1 MERLSTLVK
10 RLFIALLYLS
20 GYIYIHEVLVCAC
33 RANKSETTEA
43 LASSDLIF
51 PAALLDPNDSFE
63 LNTRALRSTNIS
75 VPVYT
80 PLTHTIRQ
88 TWHAARLRHWSSSS
102 SRWRALD
109 SSTPPRRMC
118 AIRTSCCCANTILYC
133 VNTRYLEYVE
143 AFCVD
148 LTVNNNYN
156 NSRIIH
162 FILII
167 SYYDHF
173 GVPHNNNIQINIF

>member
-1 MERLSTLVK
+1 M
-10 RLFIALLYLS
+10 
-20 GYIYIHEVLVCAC
+20 CAC

-43 LASSDLIF
+43 PTSSDLIS
-51 PAALLDPNDSFE
+51 PPLPCSTRTALNS
-63 LNTRALRSTNIS
+63 TRALRSTNIS

-118 AIRTSCCCANTILYC
+118 AIRTSFCCANTILYC

-143 AFCVD
+143 ALSVD
-148 LTVNNNYN
+148 LTVNNNCN